1 LQTALQAVGVLDAK
15 PDGDY
20 GGTTETAVRRFQ
32 WNVRNLKCWLV
43 NGVLQSNPP
52 NLLIPVTGAADALT
66 AKELQKWVTAGA
78 VTTGNLVRVAVS
90 SQSQFLDDFKT
101 IENPTVGNGDLV
113 VDADF
118 TGSLGL
124 LNTAA
129 KDAKVKLYITQ
140 AFRVAGVPVSGAVV
154 TPASKS
160 QHLIG
165 HAIDCN
171 ILDGTTRVNSTA
183 FANGTQ
189 TDAADKFVKAAKDA
203 GLRWGGDFKDVDY
216 VHFDDYVDPSS
227 DAYSMRYFFN
237 QRTIAK
243 KQPIP
248 SA

>member
-1 LQTALQAVGVLDAK
+1 LQTALKAVGVMDEK
-15 PDGDY
+15 QDGDY
-20 GGTTETAVRRFQ
+20 GGNTEAAVRRFQ
-32 WNVRNLKCWLV
+32 WNVRNLKFWLI

-52 NLLIPVTGAADALT
+52 NLMIPVTGATDALT
-66 AKELQKWVTAGA
+66 AQELKKWVMAGA
-78 VTTGNLVRVAVS
+78 VTTGNLVRATVDS
-90 SQSQFLDDFKT
+90 YSQFLDDFKT
-101 IENPTVGNGDLV
+101 IQNPTVGDDDMV

-154 TPASKS
+154 TPATKS

-171 ILDGTTRVNSTA
+171 ILDGQTRVNSSA
-183 FANGTQ
+183 FADGTE
-189 TDAADKFVKAAKDA
+189 TDAADKFVKASKDA
-203 GLRWGGDFKDVDY
+203 GLRWGGDFHPVDY
-216 VHFDDYVDPSS
+216 VHFDDYVEPHS
-227 DAYSMRYFFN
+227 DAYLMRYFFN

-243 KQPIP
+243 QQPIP